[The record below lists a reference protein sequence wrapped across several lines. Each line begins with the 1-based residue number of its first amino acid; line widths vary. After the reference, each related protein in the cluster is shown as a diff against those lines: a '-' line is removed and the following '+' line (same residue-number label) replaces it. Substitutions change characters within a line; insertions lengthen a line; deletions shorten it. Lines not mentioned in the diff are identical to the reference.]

1 MEQLTPNNLQ
11 QLDTAALLEQAQT
24 IRDAISA
31 KSVSARQVGGLFCG
45 LIEAC
50 GDINTAV
57 RLFLSVNL
65 PEILADIDNR
75 LAGADSAADDTR
87 AELQKS
93 EAARARIDALVS
105 QLSGQSLAAPLRV
118 DIISAPATVTLGNPV
133 RQQIRARLFPRFGL
147 GSVLC
152 MGDHQALDVTPDG
165 FITPL
170 RLGRSYVNAVATSD
184 TSVYKQLCIEVV
196 PPRLRLSA
204 SGALR
209 LDSKGNI
216 RLT

>member
-1 MEQLTPNNLQ
+1 MEPLTQNDLK
-11 QLDTAALLEQAQT
+11 QLDTDTLRLEAET
-24 IRDAISA
+24 IRDAVAA
-31 KSVSARQVGGLFCG
+31 KTVSARQVGELFCR

-50 GDINTAV
+50 GDINAAV

-65 PEILADIDNR
+65 PEIQADIDSR
-75 LAGADSAADDTR
+75 LAGADTAAADTR

-93 EAARARIDALVS
+93 EAARARIDALVA

-118 DIISAPATVTLGNPV
+118 DIISAPQSVTLANTV

-152 MGDHQALDVTPDG
+152 IGDHQALEVSPDG

-170 RLGRSYVNAVATSD
+170 RPGRSYVNAVATSD
-184 TSVYKQLCIEVV
+184 TSVYKTLCIDVV
-196 PPRLRLSA
+196 PPRCRLSA
-204 SGALR
+204 AGALR
-209 LDSKGNI
+209 LDGKGNL